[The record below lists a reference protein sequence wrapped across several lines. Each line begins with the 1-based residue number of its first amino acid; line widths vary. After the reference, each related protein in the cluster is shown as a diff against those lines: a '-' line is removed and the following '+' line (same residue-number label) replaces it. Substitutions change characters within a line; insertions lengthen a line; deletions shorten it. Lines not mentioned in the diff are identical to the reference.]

1 MKIIIDIQDEDVLFD
16 ISKHNLSPTSQT
28 DGVIINALYDGKPI
42 EDGRPTL
49 IYKGQVVYLTQ
60 EHIEVLADYDRK
72 SIVREVLDD
81 YYAHINDWQTEMRKD
96 YSDVIADLKG
106 KPISGTVYQDS
117 FCPYAH
123 TCIEYVGSHCAD
135 RCPLR
140 KEADNDNN

>member
-1 MKIIIDIQDEDVLFD
+1 MKLVIDIPEETFVELQKEVENNRFD
-16 ISKHNLSPTSQT
+16 MSVAKLIISQ
-28 DGVIINALYDGKPI
+28 GKPI

-96 YSDVIADLKG
+96 YSDVIADFKG

-117 FCPYAH
+117 FCPNAH
-123 TCIEYVGSHCAD
+123 NCIEYFGSHCAD
-135 RCPLR
+135 RCPLK
-140 KEADNDNN
+140 KENTNGTDNL

>member
-1 MKIIIDIQDEDVLFD
+1 MKIVIDISEETFVELQKEVENNRFD
-16 ISKHNLSPTSQT
+16 MSVAKLIISQ
-28 DGVIINALYDGKPI
+28 GKPI

-72 SIVREVLDD
+72 STVREVLDD

-106 KPISGTVYQDS
+106 KKLGG
-117 FCPYAH
+117 
-123 TCIEYVGSHCAD
+123 E
-135 RCPLR
+135 
-140 KEADNDNN
+140 EE